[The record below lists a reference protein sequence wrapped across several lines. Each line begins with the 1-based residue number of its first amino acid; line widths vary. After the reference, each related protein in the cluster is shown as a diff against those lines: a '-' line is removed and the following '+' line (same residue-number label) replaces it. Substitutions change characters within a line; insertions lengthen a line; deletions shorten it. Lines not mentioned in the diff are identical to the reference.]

1 MHVDEKNDVALTM
14 QQQRRQKPR
23 CVGGS
28 WLFVVSCPVVA
39 ACICREDLP
48 RVTMSHNRLG
58 LSLSKRIRHEL
69 IAKLNSK
76 RKLQTCE
83 ALGQIL
89 LDHSRAR
96 HAPAPIASPRH
107 ILPGPVRRDE
117 ASERTCVFLPFSSPP
132 HSCKCI
138 EGNPPFN

>member
-14 QQQRRQKPR
+14 QQRRRRKPR
-23 CVGGS
+23 CIGGS
-28 WLFVVSCPVVA
+28 WLFVVTCPVVA
-39 ACICREDLP
+39 ACIYRS
-48 RVTMSHNRLG
+48 RNRLG
-58 LSLSKRIRHEL
+58 LSLSKRIRHKL
-69 IAKLNSK
+69 IANLNSK

-89 LDHSRAR
+89 VDHSRAR